1 MIRALAA
8 RWLHWRCEGAL
19 TRWLQRIAAAE
30 RTTARQGW
38 GYARGTPRGYVAI
51 DELEDVEWV
60 D

>member
-8 RWLHWRCEGAL
+8 RWLRCRLEGAL
-19 TRWLQRIAAAE
+19 TRWLRRLAAA
-30 RTTARQGW
+30 RHTARQGW